1 MRIAG
6 LVCVMMVGYGCQST
20 ELISEDN
27 LLVDQGNIYYA
38 GERYTQA
45 TDKYRKLVEQYP
57 DSSFRKQ
64 GIIALAD
71 SLYKDKSYF
80 EAVLYYERFV
90 ELYPLDPLTPRA
102 QFYLAMSYYH
112 DTSSA
117 ERDQTNSAKAV
128 EIFGQ
133 FLDKYPD
140 HVLAPAARERKN
152 RMISLIASNQMH
164 IARYYRRVN
173 RNQAAIQRLTEFLG
187 QYPGSSD
194 EAEALYLLAESYY
207 AEQAYK
213 KATEIFTRIVR
224 DYPQSEYAK
233 KAAKIAET
241 LKIKM

>member
-1 MRIAG
+1 MIAG
-6 LVCVMMVGYGCQST
+6 LVSIMTAGYGCQT
-20 ELISEDN
+20 KELISEDN
-27 LLVDQGNIYYA
+27 LLVDRGNIYYA
-38 GERYTQA
+38 SERYTQA

-57 DSSFRKQ
+57 DSPFRKQ

-90 ELYPLDPLTPRA
+90 ELYPLDTLTPRA

-112 DTSSA
+112 DTSTA
-117 ERDQTNSAKAV
+117 ERDQTNSSKAV

-133 FLDKYPD
+133 FLNNYPD
-140 HVLAPAARERKN
+140 HILAPAALERKN
-152 RMISLIASNQMH
+152 KMISLIASNQMH

-173 RNQAAIQRLTEFLG
+173 RNQAAIQRLTEFLAK
-187 QYPGSSD
+187 YPGSD
-194 EAEALYLLAESYY
+194 EQPEALYLLGESYY

-213 KATEIFTRIVR
+213 KAAKVFTRIVR
-224 DYPQSEYAK
+224 DHPQSEYAK
-233 KAAKIAET
+233 KAAEIAKT